1 LELGNADCCSIEY
14 TYNAHEPL
22 LLLLLF
28 GWLFFGQGKNTQS
41 V

>member
-28 GWLFFGQGKNTQS
+28 GWLFFGQGKNTLS